1 KALVSQIGP
10 FGAYFIA
17 ICILLFAFS
26 SIVGNFYYGQTNI
39 EFIHT
44 NKVLLN
50 IYRILV
56 IGMVLFGSIAK
67 VDLVWNLA
75 DLFMGLMAILNIITI
90 LFLGK
95 YSFLALKDYTAQK
108 KAGIKEPVFK
118 ASSIPG
124 LENVE
129 EWQ

>member
-1 KALVSQIGP
+1 
-10 FGAYFIA
+10 
-17 ICILLFAFS
+17 
-26 SIVGNFYYGQTNI
+26 VGNFYYGQTNI

>member
-1 KALVSQIGP
+1 
-10 FGAYFIA
+10 
-17 ICILLFAFS
+17 
-26 SIVGNFYYGQTNI
+26 
-39 EFIHT
+39 
-44 NKVLLN
+44 
-50 IYRILV
+50 
-56 IGMVLFGSIAK
+56 
-67 VDLVWNLA
+67 
-75 DLFMGLMAILNIITI
+75 MGLMAVLNIITI